1 MATPITPLPP
11 HKHTHMRARAFS
23 LSRQTWNTER
33 SPRWSR
39 GARGLIHRG
48 GVKARDLS
56 SLGKVFNSEHPDMST
71 SYLSLQEAVLFITTS
86 AASAAFRFSSC
97 VSFSLPAF
105 AAASLA
111 CMPVACGVGRGVRED
126 EEASDGMFFW
136 AYTYRRALPPGE
148 LPMHPGAGTGRN
160 AQARGGTH
168 LLVALAALGASAHS
182 PTRPTALGG
191 RTVAAA
197 PKRIVARAHIR
208 RRRMARDSHAAR
220 LAFVLRHRAL
230 TPPAARKRLAV
241 RQNYVRSAQVD
252 KCRTARNRKIVLR
265 SKNENQTAI

>member
-33 SPRWSR
+33 GPRWSR

-56 SLGKVFNSEHPDMST
+56 SLGKVFNSEHHDMST

-111 CMPVACGVGRGVRED
+111 CMPVACGVGRGVREVA
-126 EEASDGMFFW
+126 EESDAMFFGHVHIAVRCRPANCRCALADASD
-136 AYTYRRALPPGE
+136 R
-148 LPMHPGAGTGRN
+148 HDAGTGRN
-160 AQARGGTH
+160 AQARGNTH
-168 LLVALAALGASAHS
+168 LLVALAALGASSPS

-197 PKRIVARAHIR
+197 PKRIVARAHVR

-230 TPPAARKRLAV
+230 TPPAAR
-241 RQNYVRSAQVD
+241 QTTCRSS
-252 KCRTARNRKIVLR
+252 KLR
-265 SKNENQTAI
+265 